1 MTTDDEGRP
10 RRAPGPAAGP
20 TGGPP
25 TPDAPAPD
33 ATGTD
38 ATGTDATGADMT
50 ASGPYATAP
59 CPQASVPGPDMTA
72 PGPHTSA
79 PGPDSTAPDAVT
91 CRALRYAFGETRAV
105 DGVDLSV
112 RPGEVFGL
120 LGPNG
125 AGKTTAIRCI
135 TTLLPVPA
143 YMVRVFGHDAAKERM
158 AVRRL
163 LGYVPQQ
170 LSADAGLTGRENVT
184 LFARVFD
191 VARRERA
198 ARVNQAL
205 EAVGLTDA
213 AGRLAGTYS
222 GGMIRRLELAQA
234 LVSAPRLLML
244 DEPTIGLDPIART
257 SVWEHINAVRA
268 ATGMT
273 VLVTTHYMDEADQ
286 YCDRLALMHRG
297 RIRALGT
304 PDELRSAL
312 RARRRAALT
321 SPAPPPAPGTSA
333 TPTPEQAAAPSS
345 ASSLST
351 SSTPSSAPSPSSDA
365 VPTLEDVFRDVAG
378 SGLDEQSGDFRDVR
392 STRRTAN

>member
-1 MTTDDEGRP
+1 MTTDDERGRGRLTGP
-10 RRAPGPAAGP
+10 AVPDGPPHTPATPAPG
-20 TGGPP
+20 
-25 TPDAPAPD
+25 
-33 ATGTD
+33 
-38 ATGTDATGADMT
+38 
-50 ASGPYATAP
+50 
-59 CPQASVPGPDMTA
+59 A
-72 PGPHTSA
+72 PGPHA
-79 PGPDSTAPDAVT
+79 PLPDAVT
-91 CRALRYAFGETRAV
+91 CHALRYAFGETKAV

-112 RPGEVFGL
+112 RTGEVFGL

-143 YMVRVFGHDAAKERM
+143 GMVRVFGHDAAKERM

-170 LSADAGLTGRENVT
+170 LSADAGLTGRENVA

-191 VARRERA
+191 VSRRERA
-198 ARVNQAL
+198 ARVTQAL
-205 EAVGLTDA
+205 AAVGLTEA
-213 AGRLAGTYS
+213 AGRLAKTYS

-286 YCDRLALMHRG
+286 YCDRLALMHQG

-312 RARRRAALT
+312 RARRRAART
-321 SPAPPPAPGTSA
+321 SAARQPAPHTPSGAPDTA
-333 TPTPEQAAAPSS
+333 TPAAPAASPS
-345 ASSLST
+345 TPAAPAASS
-351 SSTPSSAPSPSSDA
+351 PSSAPSRPSDTA
-365 VPTLEDVFRDVAG
+365 PTLEDVFRDVAG

-392 STRRTAN
+392 STRRTANRVG